1 MYNRKWGQDRR
12 RFQRL
17 SLNLV
22 VWYKVLHPEPAN
34 NMLGTAEREAITVD
48 ISPFGMAFM
57 SSFNIPAFTDLAL
70 KFIIFSSQDGSYS
83 TLTVPIEINARVRS
97 CAPAERGE
105 FRVGV
110 SFSNIELEKQQ
121 KLMKFA
127 RESQQ
132 PFISP
137 FGKKPC

>member
-17 SLNLV
+17 NLNLV
-22 VWYKVLHPEPAN
+22 VWYKFLKPAQALT
-34 NMLGTAEREAITVD
+34 LGTAEREAITLD

-57 SSFNIPAFTDLAL
+57 SSFNIPAFTDLVL

-83 TLTVPIEINARVRS
+83 NLTIPIEVNARVCS
-97 CAPAERGE
+97 CTPAEKGE
-105 FRVGV
+105 YRVGV
-110 SFSNIELEKQQ
+110 SFSNIALEQQQ

-127 RESQQ
+127 RQSLR
-132 PFISP
+132 PFV
-137 FGKKPC
+137 